1 VGVAGP
7 VGVANG
13 VTVDVGV
20 AVSGVSV
27 GVPVGVFVG
36 VSVGVFVGVFV
47 GVSVGVFV
55 AVGVAVFVGVF
66 VAVGVAVF
74 VAVAVGV
81 GVAVT
86 LGCAPTGPAAQTIRS
101 AAAAADRTTRSH
113 HPSIARFLPDPV
125 PPCEV
130 YPRTRAFA
138 IDRLD
143 SAGPLF
149 PTRR

>member
-1 VGVAGP
+1 MGVAGP

-20 AVSGVSV
+20 AVSGVSVGVLVGVSV

-55 AVGVAVFVGVF
+55 AVGVAVFV
-66 VAVGVAVF
+66 
-74 VAVAVGV
+74 AVAVGV

-86 LGCAPTGPAAQTIRS
+86 LGCAPTGPAAKTIRS